1 MLEATIRAVHA
12 AGFRLMLCEEGRGWS
27 AIALGDNAAEY
38 PNGGAMYTRAIGFG
52 AEADEAMAALM
63 VNLKKGRAE
72 PTAPPSSVEEDYSDL
87 V

>member
-1 MLEATIRAVHA
+1 
-12 AGFRLMLCEEGRGWS
+12 
-27 AIALGDNAAEY
+27 
-38 PNGGAMYTRAIGFG
+38 MYTRAIGFG